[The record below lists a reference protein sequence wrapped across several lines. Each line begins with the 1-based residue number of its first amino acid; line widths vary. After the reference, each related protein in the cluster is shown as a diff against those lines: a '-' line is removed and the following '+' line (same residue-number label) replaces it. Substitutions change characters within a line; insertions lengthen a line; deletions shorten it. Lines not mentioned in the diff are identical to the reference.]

1 MKNLFIGLFIIFGL
15 GSCASKK
22 EVKLIPL
29 TSTSK
34 EAIENYRKAV
44 FSASELEY
52 NEENEYFKKAL
63 DLDSNFAMAKIMW
76 NNNSKPGDNRR
87 RLIEVYNNRASLSEI
102 ESSIIAAQYEN
113 SINNDYNK
121 RIQIIDS
128 LINKYPEYYELYL
141 ISADI
146 KERANDAEGALKRY
160 QEALVVNPDCYE
172 AALGIP
178 DLHVYI
184 GNTKRFRTINML
196 PVKKRN
202 ESEALKYFELANKIR
217 PNAPSTARILG
228 NFYRGKND
236 LDKALSEYQKAVE
249 LNTDSLSSSLAFTYN
264 AIGHV
269 YLLKG
274 DYLKARESYEKFIH
288 IGALEDTSRIF
299 SPNAIPVSYLYEKKY
314 EEAIEEAMKSIN
326 KIEKIKK
333 ESINKYSSLFGMQ
346 TIIYVAYSHSL
357 KEEEAL
363 ASLEK
368 LNSYRQKNKEI
379 DLANLVDQK
388 QLENIENTDKI
399 NSLNLIINHN
409 ILFAHY
415 EEAEKQL
422 IELEKISKEMLKMNP
437 LSMNGF
443 YKFSAHLNLMKG
455 NINEAIDFFNKY
467 SGLDQ
472 DKYYYYFYALA
483 LKAQGNKAES
493 DKIFTQIAD
502 ESFVIWQNAIVRDL
516 AKAQVNAGN

>member
-44 FSASELEY
+44 FSASQLEY
-52 NEENEYFKKAL
+52 NEENEYFKKAF

-76 NNNSKPGDNRR
+76 DNDSKPGDNRR
-87 RLIEVYNNRASLSEI
+87 RLIEAYNNRAGLSDI

-113 SINNDYNK
+113 SINNDYKK

-128 LINKYPEYYELYL
+128 LINKYPEYYELYI

-178 DLHVYI
+178 DLHVNI
-184 GNTKRFRTINML
+184 GNSKRLRTINML

-249 LNTDSLSSSLAFTYN
+249 LNTDSLSSSLSLTYN

-288 IGALEDTSRIF
+288 IGALEDTTIIF
-299 SPNAIPVSYLYEKKY
+299 ASNAIPVSYLYEKKY
-314 EEAIEEAMKSIN
+314 EEAIQESMKVIN
-326 KIEKIKK
+326 AIEKEK
-333 ESINKYSSLFGMQ
+333 ESINKNGSLFQMQ
-346 TIIYVAYSHSL
+346 NIIYVAYAHSL

-368 LNSYRQKNKEI
+368 INSYRQKNKEI
-379 DLANLVDQK
+379 NLANLVDQK
-388 QLENIENTDKI
+388 QLENIEIGDKI
-399 NSLNLIINHN
+399 NTLSLNINHN

-472 DKYYYYFYALA
+472 NKYYYYFYALA
-483 LKAQGNKAES
+483 LKAQGNKVES

-502 ESFVIWQNAIVRDL
+502 ESFVNWQNAIVRDL
-516 AKAQVNAGN
+516 AKAQLNAGN

>member
-1 MKNLFIGLFIIFGL
+1 MKNLFIGLFIILGL
-15 GSCASKK
+15 GSCGSKK
-22 EVKLIPL
+22 EVNLIPL

-44 FSASELEY
+44 FSASQMEY
-52 NEENEYFKKAL
+52 NEENQYFKKAF

-76 NNNSKPGDNRR
+76 NNSSKPGDNRR
-87 RLIEVYNNRASLSEI
+87 RLIEAYNNRSGLSDI

-128 LINKYPEYYELYL
+128 LINKYPEYYELYI

-178 DLHVYI
+178 DLHVDI
-184 GNTKRFRTINML
+184 GNSKRLRNINLL

-236 LDKALSEYQKAVE
+236 LDKALSEYQKA
-249 LNTDSLSSSLAFTYN
+249 LALIADSSNSLLSSTYN
-264 AIGHV
+264 VLGHV

-274 DYLKARESYEKFIH
+274 EYIKAREFYGKYLKIS
-288 IGALEDTSRIF
+288 ALDTSRILF
-299 SPNAIPVSYLYEKKY
+299 PSIIPVSYLYEKKY
-314 EEAIEEAMKSIN
+314 EEAIQESMKGIN
-326 KIEKIKK
+326 EIEKEK
-333 ESINKYSSLFGMQ
+333 ESINKYSSLFQMQ
-346 TIIYVAYSHSL
+346 NIIYVAYSHSL

-368 LNSYRQKNKEI
+368 LKSYRRKNKEI
-379 DLANLVDQK
+379 TLANIVDQK
-388 QLENIENTDKI
+388 ELENIENTDKI
-399 NSLNLIINHN
+399 NSLNLNINHN

-443 YKFSAHLNLMKG
+443 YRFSAHLNLMKG
-455 NINEAIDFFNKY
+455 NINESIDFFNKY

-483 LKAQGNKAES
+483 LKAQGNKVES

-502 ESFVIWQNAIVRDL
+502 ESFVNWQNAIVRDL

>member
-1 MKNLFIGLFIIFGL
+1 MKNLFIGLFIILGL
-15 GSCASKK
+15 GSCGSKK

-44 FSASELEY
+44 FSASQMEY
-52 NEENEYFKKAL
+52 DEENQYFKKAF

-76 NNNSKPGDNRR
+76 NNDFKPGDNRR
-87 RLIEVYNNRASLSEI
+87 RLIEAYKNRSGLSEI

-113 SINNDYNK
+113 SINNDYKK

-128 LINKYPEYYELYL
+128 LINKYPDYYELYI

-160 QEALVVNPDCYE
+160 KEALVVNPDCYE
-172 AALGIP
+172 AALNIP
-178 DLHVYI
+178 DLHVYL
-184 GNTKRFRTINML
+184 GNSKRLRSINLL

-202 ESEALKYFELANKIR
+202 ESEALKYFELASKIR
-217 PNAPSTARILG
+217 PTAASTPRLLG
-228 NFYRGKND
+228 HFYRSKNE
-236 LDKALSEYQKAVE
+236 LDKALSEYQKAVK
-249 LNTDSLSSSLAFTYN
+249 LNTDSLSIFLALTYN

-299 SPNAIPVSYLYEKKY
+299 SPNAIPLSYLYEKKY
-314 EEAIEEAMKSIN
+314 EEAIEEASKSIN

-333 ESINKYSSLFGMQ
+333 ESINKNFALFGMQ

-368 LNSYRQKNKEI
+368 LNSYRIKNKEI

-399 NSLNLIINHN
+399 NSLNLNINHN

-422 IELEKISKEMLKMNP
+422 IELEKMSKEMLKMNP
-437 LSMNGF
+437 LSMNEF

-455 NINEAIDFFNKY
+455 NINESIDFFNKY

-502 ESFVIWQNAIVRDL
+502 ESFVVWQNAIVRDL

>member
-1 MKNLFIGLFIIFGL
+1 MKNLFIGLFIILGL
-15 GSCASKK
+15 GSCGSKK
-22 EVKLIPL
+22 EVNLIPL

-44 FSASELEY
+44 FSANQLEY
-52 NEENEYFKKAL
+52 NEENEYFKKAF

-76 NNNSKPGDNRR
+76 NNRSKPGDNRR
-87 RLIEVYNNRASLSEI
+87 RLIEAYNNRSGLSEI

-113 SINNDYNK
+113 SINNDYKK

-128 LINKYPEYYELYL
+128 LITKYPEYYELYI

-178 DLHVYI
+178 DLHVDI
-184 GNTKRFRTINML
+184 GNSKRLRNINLL

-217 PNAPSTARILG
+217 PKAASTARLLG
-228 NFYRGKND
+228 NFYRRKND
-236 LDKALSEYQKAVE
+236 LDKALSEYQKAVA
-249 LNTDSLSSSLAFTYN
+249 LIADSSNSLLSSTYN
-264 AIGHV
+264 VLGHV

-274 DYLKARESYEKFIH
+274 EYIKAREFYGKYLKIS
-288 IGALEDTSRIF
+288 ALDTSRILF
-299 SPNAIPVSYLYEKKY
+299 PSIIPVSYLYEKKY
-314 EEAIEEAMKSIN
+314 EEAIQESMKGIN
-326 KIEKIKK
+326 KIEKEK
-333 ESINKYSSLFGMQ
+333 ESINKNRGLFQMQ
-346 TIIYVAYSHSL
+346 NIIYVAYSHSL

-379 DLANLVDQK
+379 DLANIVDQK
-388 QLENIENTDKI
+388 ELENIENTDKI
-399 NSLNLIINHN
+399 NSLNLNINHN

-443 YKFSAHLNLMKG
+443 YRFSAHLNLMKG
-455 NINEAIDFFNKY
+455 NINESIDFFNKY

-483 LKAQGNKAES
+483 LKAQGNKVES

-502 ESFVIWQNAIVRDL
+502 ESFVNWQNAIVRDL

>member
-1 MKNLFIGLFIIFGL
+1 MKNLLIGLFIILGL
-15 GSCASKK
+15 GSCGSKK
-22 EVKLIPL
+22 EVNLIPL

-44 FSASELEY
+44 FSANQLEY

-76 NNNSKPGDNRR
+76 NNRSKPGDNRR
-87 RLIEVYNNRASLSEI
+87 RLIEAYNNRSGLSEI

-113 SINNDYNK
+113 SINNDYKK

-128 LINKYPEYYELYL
+128 LITKYPEYYELYI

-184 GNTKRFRTINML
+184 GNTKRLRNINLL

-217 PNAPSTARILG
+217 PNAPSTARMLG
-228 NFYRGKND
+228 NFYRRKND
-236 LDKALSEYQKAVE
+236 LDKALSEYQKAVK

-314 EEAIEEAMKSIN
+314 EEAIQESMKGIN
-326 KIEKIKK
+326 EIEKEK
-333 ESINKYSSLFGMQ
+333 ESINKYSSLFQMQ
-346 TIIYVAYSHSL
+346 NIIYVAYSHSL

-368 LNSYRQKNKEI
+368 LNSYRRKNKEI

-399 NSLNLIINHN
+399 NSLNLNINHN

-415 EEAEKQL
+415 EEAEEKL
-422 IELEKISKEMLKMNP
+422 IELEKISKEMQKMNP

-483 LKAQGNKAES
+483 LKAKGNKVES

-502 ESFVIWQNAIVRDL
+502 ESFVNWQNAIVRDL

>member
-1 MKNLFIGLFIIFGL
+1 MKNLFIGLFIILGL

-44 FSASELEY
+44 FSASQLEY
-52 NEENEYFKKAL
+52 NEENEYFKKAF

-76 NNNSKPGDNRR
+76 NNDSKPGDNRK
-87 RLIEVYNNRASLSEI
+87 RLIEAYNNRAGLSDI

-113 SINNDYNK
+113 SINNDYKK

-128 LINKYPEYYELYL
+128 LINKYPDYYELYI

-184 GNTKRFRTINML
+184 GNTKRLRNINLL

-217 PNAPSTARILG
+217 PNAPSTARMLG
-228 NFYRGKND
+228 NFYRRKND
-236 LDKALSEYQKAVE
+236 LDKALSEYQKAVK

-314 EEAIEEAMKSIN
+314 EEAIQESMKGIN
-326 KIEKIKK
+326 EIEKEK
-333 ESINKYSSLFGMQ
+333 ESINKYSSLFQMQ
-346 TIIYVAYSHSL
+346 NIIYVAYSHSL

-368 LNSYRQKNKEI
+368 LNSYRRKNKEI

-399 NSLNLIINHN
+399 NSLNLNINHN

-415 EEAEKQL
+415 EEAEEKL
-422 IELEKISKEMLKMNP
+422 IELEKISKEMQKMNP

-483 LKAQGNKAES
+483 LKAKGNKVES

-502 ESFVIWQNAIVRDL
+502 ESFVNWQNAIVRDL

>member
-44 FSASELEY
+44 FSASQLEY
-52 NEENEYFKKAL
+52 NEENEYFKKAF

-76 NNNSKPGDNRR
+76 DNDSKPGDNRR
-87 RLIEVYNNRASLSEI
+87 RLIEAYNNRAGLSDI

-113 SINNDYNK
+113 SINNDYKK

-128 LINKYPEYYELYL
+128 LINKYPDYYELYL

-172 AALGIP
+172 AALNIP
-178 DLHVYI
+178 DLHVNI
-184 GNTKRFRTINML
+184 GNSKRFRSINLL
-196 PVKKRN
+196 PAEKRN
-202 ESEALKYFELANKIR
+202 EGEALKYFELANKIR
-217 PNAPSTARILG
+217 PNAPSTSRMLG
-228 NFYRGKND
+228 NFYRMKNN
-236 LDKALSEYQKAVE
+236 LDKALSEYQKTVE
-249 LNTDSLSSSLAFTYN
+249 LIADSSSFALSSAYN
-264 AIGHV
+264 VLGHV

-274 DYLKARESYEKFIH
+274 DYIKAREFYGKYLK
-288 IGALEDTSRIF
+288 IGGLDTSKIF
-299 SPNAIPVSYLYEKKY
+299 YPTVIPVSYLYEKKY
-314 EEAIEEAMKSIN
+314 EEAIQESMKGIN
-326 KIEKIKK
+326 AIEKEK
-333 ESINKYSSLFGMQ
+333 ESINKNGSLFQMQ
-346 TIIYVAYSHSL
+346 NIIYVAYAHSL

-368 LNSYRQKNKEI
+368 LNSYRKKNKEI

-399 NSLNLIINHN
+399 NSLNLSINHN

-443 YKFSAHLNLMKG
+443 YRFSGHLNLMKG
-455 NINEAIDFFNKY
+455 NINESIDFFKKY
-467 SGLDQ
+467 TGLDQ
-472 DKYYYYFYALA
+472 DKYYYYFYGLA
-483 LKAQGNKAES
+483 LKAQGNKVES
-493 DKIFTQIAD
+493 DKIFTLIAD
-502 ESFVIWQNAIVRDL
+502 ESFVGWSQAIVRDL
-516 AKAQVNAGN
+516 AKAQLNAGN

>member
-1 MKNLFIGLFIIFGL
+1 MKNLFIGLFIILGL

-76 NNNSKPGDNRR
+76 NNDSKPGDNRR

-184 GNTKRFRTINML
+184 GNTKRLRTINML

-288 IGALEDTSRIF
+288 IGALEDTTIIF
-299 SPNAIPVSYLYEKKY
+299 APNAIPVSYLYEKKY
-314 EEAIEEAMKSIN
+314 EEAIQESMKGIN
-326 KIEKIKK
+326 EIEKEK
-333 ESINKYSSLFGMQ
+333 ESINKYSSLFQMQ
-346 TIIYVAYSHSL
+346 NIIYVAYSHSL

-368 LNSYRQKNKEI
+368 LNSYRKKIKEI
-379 DLANLVDQK
+379 NLANIIDQK
-388 QLENIENTDKI
+388 QLENLEIGDKI
-399 NSLNLIINHN
+399 NSLNLNITHN

-415 EEAEKQL
+415 EEAEEQL

-483 LKAQGNKAES
+483 LKAQGNKVES
-493 DKIFTQIAD
+493 DKIFTQIAN
-502 ESFVIWQNAIVRDL
+502 ESFVNWQNAIVRDL

>member
-1 MKNLFIGLFIIFGL
+1 MKNLFIGLFIILGL
-15 GSCASKK
+15 GSCGSKK
-22 EVKLIPL
+22 EVNLIPL

-44 FSASELEY
+44 FSANQLEY
-52 NEENEYFKKAL
+52 SEENEYFKKAL
-63 DLDSNFAMAKIMW
+63 ELDSNFAMAKIMW
-76 NNNSKPGDNRR
+76 NNRSKPGDNRR
-87 RLIEVYNNRASLSEI
+87 RLIEAYNNRSGLSEI

-113 SINNDYNK
+113 SINNDYKK

-128 LINKYPEYYELYL
+128 LITKYPEYYELYI

-178 DLHVYI
+178 DLHVDI
-184 GNTKRFRTINML
+184 GNSKRLRSINLL

-217 PNAPSTARILG
+217 PKAASTARLLG
-228 NFYRGKND
+228 NFYRRKND
-236 LDKALSEYQKAVE
+236 LDKALSEYQKAVK
-249 LNTDSLSSSLAFTYN
+249 LNTDSLSSSLALTYN
-264 AIGHV
+264 VIGHV

-288 IGALEDTSRIF
+288 IGALEDTSRSF
-299 SPNAIPVSYLYEKKY
+299 SPTSIPVSYLYEKKY
-314 EEAIEEAMKSIN
+314 EEAIQESMKGIN
-326 KIEKIKK
+326 EIEKEK
-333 ESINKYSSLFGMQ
+333 ESINKYSSLFQMQ
-346 TIIYVAYSHSL
+346 NIIYVAYSHSL

-368 LNSYRQKNKEI
+368 LNSYRRKNKEI

-399 NSLNLIINHN
+399 NSLNLNINHN

-415 EEAEKQL
+415 EEAEEKL
-422 IELEKISKEMLKMNP
+422 IELEKISKEMQKMNP

-467 SGLDQ
+467 SGLEQ

-483 LKAQGNKAES
+483 LKAKGNKVES

-502 ESFVIWQNAIVRDL
+502 ESFVNWQNAIVRDL

>member
-1 MKNLFIGLFIIFGL
+1 MKNLFIGLFIILGL
-15 GSCASKK
+15 GSCGSKK
-22 EVKLIPL
+22 EVNLIPL

-44 FSASELEY
+44 FSANQLEY

-63 DLDSNFAMAKIMW
+63 ELDPNFAMAKIMW
-76 NNNSKPGDNRR
+76 NNRSKPGDNRR
-87 RLIEVYNNRASLSEI
+87 RLIEAYNNRSGLSEI

-113 SINNDYNK
+113 SINNDYKK

-128 LINKYPEYYELYL
+128 LITKYPEYYELYI

-178 DLHVYI
+178 DLHVDI
-184 GNTKRFRTINML
+184 GNSKRQRSINLL

-217 PNAPSTARILG
+217 PKAASTARLLG
-228 NFYRGKND
+228 NFYRRKND
-236 LDKALSEYQKAVE
+236 LDKALSEYQKAVK
-249 LNTDSLSSSLAFTYN
+249 LNTDSLSSSLALTYN
-264 AIGHV
+264 TIGHV

-299 SPNAIPVSYLYEKKY
+299 SPSVIPVSYLYEKKY
-314 EEAIEEAMKSIN
+314 EEAIQESMKGIN
-326 KIEKIKK
+326 EIEKEK
-333 ESINKYSSLFGMQ
+333 ESINKYSSLFQMQ
-346 TIIYVAYSHSL
+346 NIIYVAYSHSL

-368 LNSYRQKNKEI
+368 LNSYRRKNKEI

-399 NSLNLIINHN
+399 NSLNLNINHN

-415 EEAEKQL
+415 EEAEEKL
-422 IELEKISKEMLKMNP
+422 IELEKISKEMQKMNP

-467 SGLDQ
+467 SGLEQ

-483 LKAQGNKAES
+483 LKAKGNKVES

-502 ESFVIWQNAIVRDL
+502 EPFVNWQNAIVRDL

>member
-1 MKNLFIGLFIIFGL
+1 MKNLFIGLFIILRL
-15 GSCASKK
+15 GSCGSKK

-44 FSASELEY
+44 FSANQLEY

-76 NNNSKPGDNRR
+76 NNRSKPGDNRR
-87 RLIEVYNNRASLSEI
+87 RLIEAYNNRSGLSEI

-113 SINNDYNK
+113 SINNDYKK

-128 LINKYPEYYELYL
+128 LITKYPEYYELYI

-178 DLHVYI
+178 DLHVDI
-184 GNTKRFRTINML
+184 GNTKRLRNINLL

-217 PNAPSTARILG
+217 PKAASTARLLG
-228 NFYRGKND
+228 NFYRRKND
-236 LDKALSEYQKAVE
+236 LDKALSEYQKAVK

-274 DYLKARESYEKFIH
+274 EYIKAREFYGKYLKIS
-288 IGALEDTSRIF
+288 ALDTSRILF
-299 SPNAIPVSYLYEKKY
+299 RSVIPVSYLYEKKY
-314 EEAIEEAMKSIN
+314 EEAIQESMKGIN
-326 KIEKIKK
+326 EIEKEK
-333 ESINKYSSLFGMQ
+333 ESINKNRALFQMQ
-346 TIIYVAYSHSL
+346 NIIYVAYSHSL

-368 LNSYRQKNKEI
+368 LNSYRRKNKEI

-399 NSLNLIINHN
+399 NSLNLNINHN

-415 EEAEKQL
+415 EEAEEKL
-422 IELEKISKEMLKMNP
+422 IELEKISKEMQKMNP

-483 LKAQGNKAES
+483 LKAKGNKVES

-502 ESFVIWQNAIVRDL
+502 ESFVNWQNAIVRDL

>member
-44 FSASELEY
+44 FSASQLEY
-52 NEENEYFKKAL
+52 NEENEYFKKAF

-76 NNNSKPGDNRR
+76 DNDSKPGDNRR
-87 RLIEVYNNRASLSEI
+87 RLIEAYNNRAGLSDI

-113 SINNDYNK
+113 SINNDYKK

-128 LINKYPEYYELYL
+128 LINKYPEYYELYI

-172 AALGIP
+172 AALNIP

-184 GNTKRFRTINML
+184 GNTKRLRTINML

-379 DLANLVDQK
+379 NLANLVDQK
-388 QLENIENTDKI
+388 QLENLEITDKL
-399 NSLNLIINHN
+399 NSLNLSINHN

-422 IELEKISKEMLKMNP
+422 IELEKTSKEMLKMDP

>member
-1 MKNLFIGLFIIFGL
+1 MKNLFIGLFIILGL
-15 GSCASKK
+15 GSCGSKK
-22 EVKLIPL
+22 EVNLIPL

-44 FSASELEY
+44 FSANQLEY

-63 DLDSNFAMAKIMW
+63 ELDPNFAMAKIMW
-76 NNNSKPGDNRR
+76 NNRSKPGDNRR
-87 RLIEVYNNRASLSEI
+87 RLIEAYNNRSGLSEI

-113 SINNDYNK
+113 SINNDYKK

-128 LINKYPEYYELYL
+128 LITKYPEYYELYI

-178 DLHVYI
+178 DLHVDI
-184 GNTKRFRTINML
+184 GNSKRQRSINLL

-217 PNAPSTARILG
+217 PKAASTARLLG
-228 NFYRGKND
+228 NFYRRKND
-236 LDKALSEYQKAVE
+236 LDKALSEYQKAVK
-249 LNTDSLSSSLAFTYN
+249 LNTDSLSSSLALTYN
-264 AIGHV
+264 TIGHV

-299 SPNAIPVSYLYEKKY
+299 SPSVIPVSYLYEKKY
-314 EEAIEEAMKSIN
+314 EEAIQESMKGIN
-326 KIEKIKK
+326 KIEKEK
-333 ESINKYSSLFGMQ
+333 ESINKYSSLFQMQ
-346 TIIYVAYSHSL
+346 NIIYVAYSHSL

-368 LNSYRQKNKEI
+368 LNSYRRKNKEI

-399 NSLNLIINHN
+399 NSLNLNINHN

-415 EEAEKQL
+415 EEAEEKL
-422 IELEKISKEMLKMNP
+422 IELEKISKEMQKMNP

-467 SGLDQ
+467 SGLEQ

-483 LKAQGNKAES
+483 LKAKGNKVES

-502 ESFVIWQNAIVRDL
+502 EPFVNWQNAIVRDL

>member
-1 MKNLFIGLFIIFGL
+1 MKNLFIGLFIILGL

-44 FSASELEY
+44 FSASQMEY
-52 NEENEYFKKAL
+52 DEEVEYFKKAL
-63 DLDSNFAMAKIMW
+63 ELDSNFAMAKIMW
-76 NNNSKPGDNRR
+76 DNDSKPGDNRR
-87 RLIEVYNNRASLSEI
+87 RLIEAYNNRAGLSDI

-128 LINKYPEYYELYL
+128 LINKYPEYYELY
-141 ISADI
+141 IMSADI
-146 KERANDAEGALKRY
+146 KERANDAEGALQRY
-160 QEALVVNPDCYE
+160 KEALVVNPDCYE
-172 AALGIP
+172 AAFGIP
-178 DLHVYI
+178 DLHVNV
-184 GNTKRFRTINML
+184 GNSKRLRNINML

-202 ESEALKYFELANKIR
+202 EGEALKYFELANKIR
-217 PNAPSTARILG
+217 PKAASTARMLG
-228 NFYRGKND
+228 NFYRGKYD

-249 LNTDSLSSSLAFTYN
+249 LIADSSNSLLSSTYN
-264 AIGHV
+264 VLGHV

-274 DYLKARESYEKFIH
+274 DYIKAREFYGKFLK
-288 IGALEDTSRIF
+288 IGALDTSRIF
-299 SPNAIPVSYLYEKKY
+299 GPNVIPVSYLYEKKY
-314 EEAIEEAMKSIN
+314 EEAIEEALKSIN
-326 KIEKIKK
+326 EIEKKK
-333 ESINKYSSLFGMQ
+333 ESINKNTTLYGLQ
-346 TIIYVAYSHSL
+346 IIIYVAYSHSL

-379 DLANLVDQK
+379 NLANIIDQK
-388 QLENIENTDKI
+388 QLENLEITDKI
-399 NSLNLIINHN
+399 NSLNLNINHN

-467 SGLDQ
+467 PGLDR

-483 LKAQGNKAES
+483 LKAQGNKVES

-502 ESFVIWQNAIVRDL
+502 ESFVGWQQAIVRDL
-516 AKAQVNAGN
+516 AKAQINAGN

>member
-44 FSASELEY
+44 LSASQLEY
-52 NEENEYFKKAL
+52 NEENQYFKKAF

-76 NNNSKPGDNRR
+76 DNDSKPGDNRR
-87 RLIEVYNNRASLSEI
+87 RLIEAYNNRAGLSDI
-102 ESSIIAAQYEN
+102 ESSIIAAEYEN

-128 LINKYPEYYELYL
+128 LINKYPEYYELYI

-184 GNTKRFRTINML
+184 GNSKRFRSINLL
-196 PVKKRN
+196 PAEKRN

-217 PNAPSTARILG
+217 PKAASTARMLG
-228 NFYRGKND
+228 HFYRGKND

-249 LNTDSLSSSLAFTYN
+249 LNTDSLSSSLALTYN

-299 SPNAIPVSYLYEKKY
+299 SPNAISVSYLYEKKY
-314 EEAIEEAMKSIN
+314 EEAIQESMKGIN
-326 KIEKIKK
+326 AIEKEK
-333 ESINKYSSLFGMQ
+333 ESINKNNTLYGLQ
-346 TIIYVAYSHSL
+346 NIIYVAYSHSL

-368 LNSYRQKNKEI
+368 INSYRQKNKEI
-379 DLANLVDQK
+379 NLANIIDQK
-388 QLENIENTDKI
+388 QLESLENTDKI
-399 NSLNLIINHN
+399 NSLNLNITHN

-443 YKFSAHLNLMKG
+443 YKFSGHLNLMKG
-455 NINEAIDFFNKY
+455 NIKESIDFFNKY
-467 SGLDQ
+467 SGLDK

-483 LKAQGNKAES
+483 LKAQGNKVES

-502 ESFVIWQNAIVRDL
+502 ESFVGWQQAIVRDL
-516 AKAQVNAGN
+516 AKAQLNAGN

>member
-44 FSASELEY
+44 FSASQLEY
-52 NEENEYFKKAL
+52 NEENEYFKKAF

-76 NNNSKPGDNRR
+76 DNDSKPGDNRR
-87 RLIEVYNNRASLSEI
+87 RLIEAYNNRAGLSDI

-113 SINNDYNK
+113 SINNDYKK

-128 LINKYPEYYELYL
+128 LINKYPEYYELYI

-172 AALGIP
+172 AALNIP

-184 GNTKRFRTINML
+184 GNTKRLRNINML

-217 PNAPSTARILG
+217 PKAASTARMLG
-228 NFYRGKND
+228 NFYRRKND

-249 LNTDSLSSSLAFTYN
+249 LNTDSLSSSLSLTYN

-288 IGALEDTSRIF
+288 IGALEDTTIIF
-299 SPNAIPVSYLYEKKY
+299 APNAIPVSYLYEKKY
-314 EEAIEEAMKSIN
+314 EEAI
-326 KIEKIKK
+326 KK
-333 ESINKYSSLFGMQ
+333 ESINKNSVLFGMQ
-346 TIIYVAYSHSL
+346 NIIYVAYSHSL

-368 LNSYRQKNKEI
+368 LNSYRKKNKEI
-379 DLANLVDQK
+379 NLANLVDQK

-399 NSLNLIINHN
+399 NSLNLSINHN

-483 LKAQGNKAES
+483 LKAQGNKVES

-502 ESFVIWQNAIVRDL
+502 ESFVNWQNAIVRDL

>member
-44 FSASELEY
+44 FSASQLEY
-52 NEENEYFKKAL
+52 NEENEYFKKAF

-76 NNNSKPGDNRR
+76 DNDSKPGDNRR
-87 RLIEVYNNRASLSEI
+87 RLIEAYNNRAGLSDI

-113 SINNDYNK
+113 SINNDYKK

-128 LINKYPEYYELYL
+128 LINKYPEYYELYI

-178 DLHVYI
+178 DLHVNI
-184 GNTKRFRTINML
+184 GNSKRLRTINML

-249 LNTDSLSSSLAFTYN
+249 LNTDSLSSSLTFTYN

-288 IGALEDTSRIF
+288 IGALEDTTIIF
-299 SPNAIPVSYLYEKKY
+299 ASNAIPVSYLYEKKY
-314 EEAIEEAMKSIN
+314 EEAIQESMKGIN
-326 KIEKIKK
+326 AIEKKK
-333 ESINKYSSLFGMQ
+333 ESINKNNILYGLQ
-346 TIIYVAYSHSL
+346 NIIYVAYAHSL

-368 LNSYRQKNKEI
+368 INSYRQKNKEI
-379 DLANLVDQK
+379 NLANLVDQK
-388 QLENIENTDKI
+388 QLENIEIGDKI
-399 NSLNLIINHN
+399 NTLSLNINHN

-443 YKFSAHLNLMKG
+443 YRFSGHLNLMKG
-455 NINEAIDFFNKY
+455 NINESIDFFKKY
-467 SGLDQ
+467 TGLDQ
-472 DKYYYYFYALA
+472 DKYYYYFYGLA
-483 LKAQGNKAES
+483 LKAQGNKVES
-493 DKIFTQIAD
+493 DKIFTLIAD
-502 ESFVIWQNAIVRDL
+502 ESFVGWSQAIVRDL
-516 AKAQVNAGN
+516 AKAQLNAGN

>member
-1 MKNLFIGLFIIFGL
+1 MKNLFIGLFIILGL

-44 FSASELEY
+44 FSASQLEY
-52 NEENEYFKKAL
+52 NEENEYFKKAF

-76 NNNSKPGDNRR
+76 NNDSKPGDNRK
-87 RLIEVYNNRASLSEI
+87 RLIEAYNNRAGLSDI

-113 SINNDYNK
+113 SINNDYKK

-128 LINKYPEYYELYL
+128 LINKYPDYYELYI

-184 GNTKRFRTINML
+184 GNTKRLRNINLL

-217 PNAPSTARILG
+217 PNAPSTARMLG
-228 NFYRGKND
+228 NFYRRKND

-288 IGALEDTSRIF
+288 IGALEDTTIIF
-299 SPNAIPVSYLYEKKY
+299 APNAIPVSYLYEKKY
-314 EEAIEEAMKSIN
+314 EEAIQESMKGIN
-326 KIEKIKK
+326 EIEKEK
-333 ESINKYSSLFGMQ
+333 ESINKYSSLFQMQ
-346 TIIYVAYSHSL
+346 NIIYVAYSHSL

-368 LNSYRQKNKEI
+368 LNSYRKKIKEI
-379 DLANLVDQK
+379 NLANIIDQK
-388 QLENIENTDKI
+388 QLENLEIGDKI
-399 NSLNLIINHN
+399 NSLNLNITHN

-415 EEAEKQL
+415 EEAEEKL

-443 YKFSAHLNLMKG
+443 YRFSAHLNLMKG
-455 NINEAIDFFNKY
+455 NINESIDFFNKY

-483 LKAQGNKAES
+483 LKAQGNKVES

-502 ESFVIWQNAIVRDL
+502 ESFVGWQQAIVRDL

>member
-1 MKNLFIGLFIIFGL
+1 MKNLFIGLFIILGL

-76 NNNSKPGDNRR
+76 NNDSKPGDNRR

-184 GNTKRFRTINML
+184 GNTKRLRTINML

-388 QLENIENTDKI
+388 QLENLENTDKI
-399 NSLNLIINHN
+399 NSLNLNITHN

-483 LKAQGNKAES
+483 LKAQGNKVES
-493 DKIFTQIAD
+493 DKIFTQIAN
-502 ESFVIWQNAIVRDL
+502 ESFVNWQNAIVRDL

>member
-1 MKNLFIGLFIIFGL
+1 MKNLFIGLFIILGL

-44 FSASELEY
+44 FSASQLEY
-52 NEENEYFKKAL
+52 NEENEYFKKAF

-76 NNNSKPGDNRR
+76 NNDSKPGDNRK
-87 RLIEVYNNRASLSEI
+87 RLIEAYNNRAGLSDI

-113 SINNDYNK
+113 SINNDYKK

-128 LINKYPEYYELYL
+128 LINKYPDYYELYI

-184 GNTKRFRTINML
+184 GNTKRLRNINLL

-217 PNAPSTARILG
+217 PNAPSTARMLG
-228 NFYRGKND
+228 NFYRRKND
-236 LDKALSEYQKAVE
+236 LDKALSEYQKAVQ
-249 LNTDSLSSSLAFTYN
+249 LTTDSLSSFLTNTYTS
-264 AIGHV
+264 IGHV

-274 DYLKARESYEKFIH
+274 DYLKARESYVKSIH
-288 IGALEDTSRIF
+288 IGALEDTSSIY
-299 SPNAIPVSYLYEKKY
+299 STSAIPVSYLYEKKY
-314 EEAIEEAMKSIN
+314 EEAIEEAMKGIN
-326 KIEKIKK
+326 EIEKEK
-333 ESINKYSSLFGMQ
+333 ESINKNSSLFQMQ
-346 TIIYVAYSHSL
+346 NIIYVSYSHSL

-368 LNSYRQKNKEI
+368 LNSYRKKNKEI
-379 DLANLVDQK
+379 NLANLVDQK
-388 QLENIENTDKI
+388 QLENLENTDKI
-399 NSLNLIINHN
+399 NSLNLNINHD

-483 LKAQGNKAES
+483 LKAQGNKVES

-502 ESFVIWQNAIVRDL
+502 ESFVGWQQAIVRDL

>member
-1 MKNLFIGLFIIFGL
+1 MKNLFIGLFIILGL
-15 GSCASKK
+15 GSCGSKK
-22 EVKLIPL
+22 EVNLIPL

-44 FSASELEY
+44 FSANQLEY
-52 NEENEYFKKAL
+52 YEENQYFKKAF

-76 NNNSKPGDNRR
+76 NNDSKPGDNRR
-87 RLIEVYNNRASLSEI
+87 RLIEAYNNRSGLSEI

-113 SINNDYNK
+113 SINNDYKK

-128 LINKYPEYYELYL
+128 LITKYPEYYELYI

-184 GNTKRFRTINML
+184 GNTKRLRTINML

-236 LDKALSEYQKAVE
+236 LDKALSEYQKAVK
-249 LNTDSLSSSLAFTYN
+249 LNTDSLSSSLALTYN

-314 EEAIEEAMKSIN
+314 EEAIQESMKGIN
-326 KIEKIKK
+326 EIEKEK
-333 ESINKYSSLFGMQ
+333 ESINKYSSLFQMQ
-346 TIIYVAYSHSL
+346 NIIYVAYSHSL

-368 LNSYRQKNKEI
+368 LNSYRRKNKEI
-379 DLANLVDQK
+379 ALANIVDQK
-388 QLENIENTDKI
+388 ELENIENTDKI
-399 NSLNLIINHN
+399 NSLNLNINHN

-415 EEAEKQL
+415 EEAEKQI
-422 IELEKISKEMLKMNP
+422 IELEKISKEMQKMNP

-467 SGLDQ
+467 SGLEQ

-483 LKAQGNKAES
+483 LKAKGNKVES

-502 ESFVIWQNAIVRDL
+502 ESFVNWQNAIVRDL

>member
-1 MKNLFIGLFIIFGL
+1 MKNLFIGLFIILGL
-15 GSCASKK
+15 GSCGSKK
-22 EVKLIPL
+22 EVNLIPL

-44 FSASELEY
+44 FSANQLEY
-52 NEENEYFKKAL
+52 NEENEYFKKAF

-76 NNNSKPGDNRR
+76 NNRSKPGDNRR
-87 RLIEVYNNRASLSEI
+87 RLIEAYNNRSGLSEI

-113 SINNDYNK
+113 SINNDYKK

-128 LINKYPEYYELYL
+128 LITKYPEYYELYI

-178 DLHVYI
+178 DLHVDI
-184 GNTKRFRTINML
+184 GNSKRLRSINLL

-217 PNAPSTARILG
+217 PNAPSTARMLG
-228 NFYRGKND
+228 NFYRRKND

-288 IGALEDTSRIF
+288 IGALEDTTIIF
-299 SPNAIPVSYLYEKKY
+299 APNAIPVSYLYEKKY
-314 EEAIEEAMKSIN
+314 EEAIQESMKGIN
-326 KIEKIKK
+326 EIEKEK
-333 ESINKYSSLFGMQ
+333 ESINKNRGLFQMQ
-346 TIIYVAYSHSL
+346 NIIYVAYSHSL

-379 DLANLVDQK
+379 DLANIVDQK
-388 QLENIENTDKI
+388 ELENIENTDKI
-399 NSLNLIINHN
+399 NSLNLSINHN

-443 YKFSAHLNLMKG
+443 YRFSAHLNLMKG
-455 NINEAIDFFNKY
+455 NINESIDFFNKY

-483 LKAQGNKAES
+483 LKAQGNKVES

-502 ESFVIWQNAIVRDL
+502 ESFVNWQNAIVRDL

>member
-44 FSASELEY
+44 LSASQLEY
-52 NEENEYFKKAL
+52 NEENEYFKKAF

-87 RLIEVYNNRASLSEI
+87 RLIEAYNNRAGLSDI

-113 SINNDYNK
+113 NINNDYNK

-128 LINKYPEYYELYL
+128 LINKYPEYYELYI

-184 GNTKRFRTINML
+184 GNTKRLRTINML

-288 IGALEDTSRIF
+288 IGALEDTTIIF
-299 SPNAIPVSYLYEKKY
+299 ASNAIPVSYLYEKKY
-314 EEAIEEAMKSIN
+314 EEAIQESMKVIN
-326 KIEKIKK
+326 AIEKEK
-333 ESINKYSSLFGMQ
+333 ESINKNGSLFQMQ
-346 TIIYVAYSHSL
+346 NIIYVAYAHSL

-368 LNSYRQKNKEI
+368 LNSYRKKNKEI

-399 NSLNLIINHN
+399 NSLNLNINHN

-415 EEAEKQL
+415 EEAEEQL

-483 LKAQGNKAES
+483 LKAQGNKVES

-502 ESFVIWQNAIVRDL
+502 ESFVNWQNAIVRDL
-516 AKAQVNAGN
+516 AKAQLNAGN

>member
-15 GSCASKK
+15 VSCASKK

-34 EAIENYRKAV
+34 EAIENYRKAI
-44 FSASELEY
+44 FSASQMEY
-52 NEENEYFKKAL
+52 NEENQYFKKAF

-76 NNNSKPGDNRR
+76 DNDSKPGDNRR
-87 RLIEVYNNRASLSEI
+87 RLIEAYNNRAGLSDI

-113 SINNDYNK
+113 NINNDYNK

-128 LINKYPEYYELYL
+128 LINKYPEYYELYI

-178 DLHVYI
+178 DLHVNI
-184 GNTKRFRTINML
+184 GNSKRLRTINML

-249 LNTDSLSSSLAFTYN
+249 LNTDSLSSSLSLTYN

-288 IGALEDTSRIF
+288 IGALEDTTIIF
-299 SPNAIPVSYLYEKKY
+299 ASNAIPVSYLYEKKY
-314 EEAIEEAMKSIN
+314 EEAIQESMKVIN
-326 KIEKIKK
+326 AIEKEK
-333 ESINKYSSLFGMQ
+333 ESINKNGSLFQMQ
-346 TIIYVAYSHSL
+346 NIIYVAYAHSL

-368 LNSYRQKNKEI
+368 LNSYRKKNKEI

-399 NSLNLIINHN
+399 NSLNLSINHN

-422 IELEKISKEMLKMNP
+422 IDLAEISKEMLKMNP

-472 DKYYYYFYALA
+472 NKYYYYFYALA
-483 LKAQGNKAES
+483 LKAQGNKVES

-502 ESFVIWQNAIVRDL
+502 ESFVNWQNAIVRDL
-516 AKAQVNAGN
+516 AKAQLNAGN

>member
-44 FSASELEY
+44 FSASQLEY
-52 NEENEYFKKAL
+52 NEENEYFKKAF

-76 NNNSKPGDNRR
+76 DNDSKPGDNRR
-87 RLIEVYNNRASLSEI
+87 RLIEAYNNRAGLSDI

-113 SINNDYNK
+113 SINNDYKK

-128 LINKYPEYYELYL
+128 LINKYPEYYELYI

-172 AALGIP
+172 AALNIP

-184 GNTKRFRTINML
+184 GNTKRLRNINML

-217 PNAPSTARILG
+217 PKAASTARMLG
-228 NFYRGKND
+228 NFYRRKND

-249 LNTDSLSSSLAFTYN
+249 LNTDSLSSSLSLTYN

-288 IGALEDTSRIF
+288 IGALEDTTIIF
-299 SPNAIPVSYLYEKKY
+299 APNAIPVSYLYEKKY
-314 EEAIEEAMKSIN
+314 EEAIQ
-326 KIEKIKK
+326 K
-333 ESINKYSSLFGMQ
+333 ESINKNSVLFGMQ
-346 TIIYVAYSHSL
+346 NIIYVAYSHSL

-368 LNSYRQKNKEI
+368 LNSYRKKNKEI
-379 DLANLVDQK
+379 NLANLVDQK

-399 NSLNLIINHN
+399 NSLNLSINHN

-483 LKAQGNKAES
+483 LKAQGNKVES

-502 ESFVIWQNAIVRDL
+502 ESFVNWQNAIVRDL

>member
-44 FSASELEY
+44 FSASQLEY
-52 NEENEYFKKAL
+52 NEENEYFKKAF

-87 RLIEVYNNRASLSEI
+87 RLIEAYNNRAGLSDI

-184 GNTKRFRTINML
+184 GNTKRLRNINML

-217 PNAPSTARILG
+217 PKAASTARMLG

-379 DLANLVDQK
+379 NLANLVDQK
-388 QLENIENTDKI
+388 QLENLEITDKL
-399 NSLNLIINHN
+399 NSLNLSINHN

-422 IELEKISKEMLKMNP
+422 IELEKTSKEMLKMDP

>member
-1 MKNLFIGLFIIFGL
+1 MKNLFIGLFIILGL
-15 GSCASKK
+15 GSCGSKK

-44 FSASELEY
+44 FSASEMEY
-52 NEENEYFKKAL
+52 DEENQYFKKAL
-63 DLDSNFAMAKIMW
+63 ELDSNFAMAKIMW
-76 NNNSKPGDNRR
+76 NNDFKPGDNRR
-87 RLIEVYNNRASLSEI
+87 RLIEAYKNRSGLSEI

-113 SINNDYNK
+113 SINNDYKK

-128 LINKYPEYYELYL
+128 LITKYPEYYELYI

-178 DLHVYI
+178 DLHVDI
-184 GNTKRFRTINML
+184 GNTKRLRNINLL

-217 PNAPSTARILG
+217 PNAPSTARMLG
-228 NFYRGKND
+228 NFYRRKND
-236 LDKALSEYQKAVE
+236 LDKALSEYQKAVK

-314 EEAIEEAMKSIN
+314 EEAIQESMKGIN
-326 KIEKIKK
+326 EIEKEK
-333 ESINKYSSLFGMQ
+333 ESINKNRALFQMQ
-346 TIIYVAYSHSL
+346 NIIYVAYSHSL

-368 LNSYRQKNKEI
+368 LNSYRRKNKEI

-399 NSLNLIINHN
+399 NSLNLNINHN

-415 EEAEKQL
+415 EEAEKQI

-467 SGLDQ
+467 PGLDR

-483 LKAQGNKAES
+483 LKAQGNKVES

-502 ESFVIWQNAIVRDL
+502 ESFVGWQQAIVRDL

>member
-76 NNNSKPGDNRR
+76 NNDSKPGDNRR

-184 GNTKRFRTINML
+184 GNTKRLRTINML

-388 QLENIENTDKI
+388 QLENLENTDKI
-399 NSLNLIINHN
+399 NSLNLNITHN

-483 LKAQGNKAES
+483 LKAQGNKVES

-502 ESFVIWQNAIVRDL
+502 ESFINWQNAIVRDL

>member
-1 MKNLFIGLFIIFGL
+1 MKNLFIGLFIILGL
-15 GSCASKK
+15 GSCGSKK
-22 EVKLIPL
+22 EVNLIPL

-44 FSASELEY
+44 FSANQLEY
-52 NEENEYFKKAL
+52 NEENEYFKKAF

-76 NNNSKPGDNRR
+76 NNRSKPGDNRR
-87 RLIEVYNNRASLSEI
+87 RLIEAYNNRSGLSDI

-113 SINNDYNK
+113 SINNDYKK

-128 LINKYPEYYELYL
+128 LITKYPEYYELYI

-178 DLHVYI
+178 DLHVDI
-184 GNTKRFRTINML
+184 GNSKRLRSINLL

-217 PNAPSTARILG
+217 PKAASTARLLG
-228 NFYRGKND
+228 NFYRRKND

-249 LNTDSLSSSLAFTYN
+249 LNTDSLSSSLALTYN

-314 EEAIEEAMKSIN
+314 EEAIQESMKGIN
-326 KIEKIKK
+326 EIEKEK
-333 ESINKYSSLFGMQ
+333 ESINKYSSLFQMQ
-346 TIIYVAYSHSL
+346 NIIYVAYSHSL

-368 LNSYRQKNKEI
+368 LNSYRRKNKEI
-379 DLANLVDQK
+379 TLANIVDQK
-388 QLENIENTDKI
+388 ELENIENTDKI
-399 NSLNLIINHN
+399 NSLNLNINHN

-443 YKFSAHLNLMKG
+443 YRFSAHLNLMKG
-455 NINEAIDFFNKY
+455 NINESIDFFNKY

-483 LKAQGNKAES
+483 LKAQGNKVES

-502 ESFVIWQNAIVRDL
+502 ESFVNWQNAIVRDL

>member
-44 FSASELEY
+44 FSASQLEY
-52 NEENEYFKKAL
+52 NEENEYFKKAF

-76 NNNSKPGDNRR
+76 DNDSKPGDNRR
-87 RLIEVYNNRASLSEI
+87 RLIEAYNNRAGLSDI

-113 SINNDYNK
+113 SINNDYKK

-128 LINKYPEYYELYL
+128 LINKYPEYYELYI

-184 GNTKRFRTINML
+184 GNSKRLRSINLL
-196 PVKKRN
+196 PAEKRN
-202 ESEALKYFELANKIR
+202 EGEALKYFELASKIR
-217 PNAPSTARILG
+217 PTAASTHRLLG
-228 NFYRGKND
+228 NFYRMKNN

-249 LNTDSLSSSLAFTYN
+249 LTTDSLSSFLTNTYTS
-264 AIGHV
+264 IGHV

-299 SPNAIPVSYLYEKKY
+299 SPNAIPISYLYEKKY
-314 EEAIEEAMKSIN
+314 EESIEEALKSIN
-326 KIEKIKK
+326 EIEKIKK
-333 ESINKYSSLFGMQ
+333 ESINKNSVLFGMQ
-346 TIIYVAYSHSL
+346 NIIYVAYSHSL

-368 LNSYRQKNKEI
+368 LNSYRKKNKEI
-379 DLANLVDQK
+379 NLANLVDQK

-399 NSLNLIINHN
+399 NSLNLSINHN

-483 LKAQGNKAES
+483 LKAQGNKVES

-502 ESFVIWQNAIVRDL
+502 ESFVNWQNAIVRDL
-516 AKAQVNAGN
+516 AKAQLNAGN

>member
-1 MKNLFIGLFIIFGL
+1 MKNLFIGLFIILGL
-15 GSCASKK
+15 GSCGSKK
-22 EVKLIPL
+22 EVNLIPL

-44 FSASELEY
+44 FSANQLEY

-63 DLDSNFAMAKIMW
+63 ELDPNFAMAKIMW
-76 NNNSKPGDNRR
+76 NNRSKPGDNRR
-87 RLIEVYNNRASLSEI
+87 RLIEAYNNRSGLSEI

-113 SINNDYNK
+113 SINNDYKK

-128 LINKYPEYYELYL
+128 LITKYPEYYELYI

-178 DLHVYI
+178 DLHVDI
-184 GNTKRFRTINML
+184 GNSKRLRSINLL

-217 PNAPSTARILG
+217 PKAASTARLLG
-228 NFYRGKND
+228 NFYRRKND
-236 LDKALSEYQKAVE
+236 LDKALSEYQKAVK
-249 LNTDSLSSSLAFTYN
+249 LNTDSLSSSLALTYN
-264 AIGHV
+264 TIGHV

-314 EEAIEEAMKSIN
+314 EEAIEEAMKGIN
-326 KIEKIKK
+326 EIEKEK
-333 ESINKYSSLFGMQ
+333 ESINKNGSLFQMQ
-346 TIIYVAYSHSL
+346 NIIYVAYSHSL

-368 LNSYRQKNKEI
+368 LNSYRKKNKEI

-399 NSLNLIINHN
+399 NSLNLNINHN

-415 EEAEKQL
+415 EEAEEKL

-467 SGLDQ
+467 SGLEQ

-483 LKAQGNKAES
+483 LKAQGNKVES

-502 ESFVIWQNAIVRDL
+502 ESFVNWQAAIVRDL